1 MREFPNI
8 LSIAGTDPGGGAGI
22 QADLKTSTVLMG
34 FGLSV
39 ITALVAQN
47 GAGVKGFQAVA
58 PEFVLLQLEA
68 VFEGFK
74 VHAAKT
80 GMLCNKQIMQAL
92 APVLAKRDYPLVVD
106 PVCVSQSGHRLIE
119 DDAIEV
125 LRTQIAPLA
134 DLLTPNVP
142 EAETLSGVK
151 IDSMQSME
159 KAVSALLKS
168 GAKAVLLKGGHFK
181 DGDPGSAKNT
191 LTDWLF
197 LGDGSHIALEHERID
212 TNNNHGTGCTLS
224 AAIATFLGMGYPL
237 EEAVR
242 HGQHFLHRALAT
254 SFHPGLIG
262 AGPVNFVGGAG
273 WERKKLLF

>member
-8 LSIAGTDPGGGAGI
+8 LTIAGTDPGGGAGI
-22 QADLKTSTVLMG
+22 QADLKTATVLKG

-47 GAGVKGFQAVA
+47 GAGVKGFQAV
-58 PEFVLLQLEA
+58 PPDFVLLQLEA

-80 GMLCNKQIMQAL
+80 GMLCNKPIMEAL
-92 APVLAKRDYPLVVD
+92 APVLAGRDFPLVVD

-125 LRTQIAPLA
+125 LRERIVPVA
-134 DLLTPNVP
+134 DLITPNIP
-142 EAETLSGVK
+142 EAEALSGVK
-151 IDSMQSME
+151 IDSEQSME
-159 KAVSALLKS
+159 QAVGKLLKAGS
-168 GAKAVLLKGGHFK
+168 KAVLLKGGHFRV
-181 DGDPGSAKNT
+181 GDPGSHGKT
-191 LTDWLF
+191 LTDFLF
-197 LGDGSHIALEHERID
+197 MGDGSRLDLEHERID

-224 AAIATFLGMGYPL
+224 AAIATFLGKGYAL

-242 HGQHFLHRALAT
+242 RGQRFLHAALAT

-262 AGPVNFVGGAG
+262 AGPVNFVGGAEVEFG
-273 WERKKLLF
+273 K